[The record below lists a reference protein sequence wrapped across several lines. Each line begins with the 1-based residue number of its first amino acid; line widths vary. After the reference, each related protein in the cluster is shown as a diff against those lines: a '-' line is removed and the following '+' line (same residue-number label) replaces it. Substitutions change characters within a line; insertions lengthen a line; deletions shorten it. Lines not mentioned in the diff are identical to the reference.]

1 MSRIYSYIYILVLF
15 FITLISVILCISV
28 YYITKNPSKAN
39 VVASLWGRMLT
50 KAAFAKVEVIK
61 KFSHDEGNENYV
73 LMANHQSA
81 FDIFILYGY
90 LPFDFTFLSKKEV
103 FQIPLFGL
111 AMKVVDAIAVDRENK
126 ASLKK
131 TIKDMENY
139 IRRGRSLLIF
149 PEGTRSEDGELL
161 DFKKGG
167 FLLAKKSNVKILP
180 VTVIN
185 SNKILK
191 KGSFLITPFVNV
203 TMILNEPIPVE
214 NANLNELMEQVRGVM
229 QENLKNFQSA
239 V

>member
-1 MSRIYSYIYILVLF
+1 
-15 FITLISVILCISV
+15 
-28 YYITKNPSKAN
+28 
-39 VVASLWGRMLT
+39 VATLWGRMLT
-50 KAAFAKVEVIK
+50 KSAFARVEVIK

-191 KGSFLITPFVNV
+191 KGSFLITPCVNV

-229 QENLKNFQSA
+229 QENLKKFQST

>member
-1 MSRIYSYIYILVLF
+1 VLF

>member
-1 MSRIYSYIYILVLF
+1 
-15 FITLISVILCISV
+15 
-28 YYITKNPSKAN
+28 
-39 VVASLWGRMLT
+39 
-50 KAAFAKVEVIK
+50 
-61 KFSHDEGNENYV
+61 
-73 LMANHQSA
+73 
-81 FDIFILYGY
+81 
-90 LPFDFTFLSKKEV
+90 
-103 FQIPLFGL
+103 
-111 AMKVVDAIAVDRENK
+111 
-126 ASLKK
+126 
-131 TIKDMENY
+131 
-139 IRRGRSLLIF
+139 LLIF

>member
-1 MSRIYSYIYILVLF
+1 MLF